1 MAVCP
6 NCGVE
11 NPEGFQ
17 FCGACGATLAARV
30 TPAHGARKTVT
41 IVFSDLV
48 GSTALGERLDPESL
62 RDAMDRYFTSMRSV
76 LEDHGGIV
84 EKFIGDAVM
93 AIFGLPHSHEDDPLR
108 AARAALEMKEELAG
122 LNNELARRW
131 RITLATRTGISTGE
145 VVVGDP
151 ASGQRLATGD
161 AIIVA
166 ARLESPLIQR
176 VHATAPNVLVRTTS
190 DRSSCRARAKPAPGE
205 VCRPAL
211 CSGAAGN

>member
-108 AARAALEMKEELAG
+108 AARAA
-122 LNNELARRW
+122 
-131 RITLATRTGISTGE
+131 
-145 VVVGDP
+145 
-151 ASGQRLATGD
+151 
-161 AIIVA
+161 
-166 ARLESPLIQR
+166 
-176 VHATAPNVLVRTTS
+176 
-190 DRSSCRARAKPAPGE
+190 
-205 VCRPAL
+205 
-211 CSGAAGN
+211 